1 MVMDY
6 LNGGDLFYHLSLSRR
21 FPEER
26 ARFYAAEVLYYFI
39 IYYILHLIYILYSIL
54 IYIFIMCHAPS
65 QRSAPASTL
74 PRCFL
79 F

>member
-26 ARFYAAEVLYYFI
+26 ARFYAAEVKWLLYYI
-39 IYYILHLIYILYSIL
+39 MLY
-54 IYIFIMCHAPS
+54 
-65 QRSAPASTL
+65 
-74 PRCFL
+74 
-79 F
+79 

>member
-26 ARFYAAEVLYYFI
+26 ARFYAAEVLF
-39 IYYILHLIYILYSIL
+39 IL
-54 IYIFIMCHAPS
+54 IYII
-65 QRSAPASTL
+65 
-74 PRCFL
+74 
-79 F
+79 